1 MDPPWQSK
9 STSRAKVYNTR
20 YDTNRTI
27 DRVFCELPLE
37 SLCKE
42 GCFILLWVTNDPSCM
57 ERAMS
62 SSLLCFTGRAFF
74 ARRGITHISTAYW
87 VKTTKGGAPLVPLS
101 CPSRETFRCFILLMR
116 SFERLIVGR
125 YIRHASPPGKRVK
138 REKSVVKEEL
148 LHTVYQLN
156 GPNKGNA
163 PSVSAHP
170 CEDWQ
175 VPAIPFLVSSVSF
188 HSRKP
193 DCAEFSFM

>member
-20 YDTNRTI
+20 YNTNRTI
-27 DRVFCELPLE
+27 DRVFRELPLE

-62 SSLLCFTGRAFF
+62 SLLLCFTDRDFF
-74 ARRGITHISTAYW
+74 ARRGITHVSTAYW
-87 VKTTKGGAPLVPLS
+87 VKNTKGGAPLVPLS
-101 CPSRETFRCFILLMR
+101 CPSRETFRFFILLMC

-125 YIRHASPPGKRVK
+125 YTNHASPPEKRVK
-138 REKSVVKEEL
+138 REKNAVKEEL

-163 PSVSAHP
+163 PSVSAHV
-170 CEDWQ
+170 CEDWR

-193 DCAEFSFM
+193 DCAEFSFL